1 MEVSTRQTKKGH
13 AGTLPSMGV
22 IHLNCLDA
30 IAIFRFI
37 TTRKM
42 SREIPDPRKMWTPV
56 TETNNVCWD
65 LSENLIWLL
74 ETRRQLW
81 AALQNSAVQLLSQ
94 PFKNFSWNKTNS
106 CKWSVKRRNE
116 DMLSKERWSEGN
128 GDLTSHNVLCS
139 KAVRIFS

>member
-1 MEVSTRQTKKGH
+1 MEASSRQTKKGC
-13 AGTLPSMGV
+13 AGSLPSPGV
-22 IHLNCLDA
+22 THLNCLDA
-30 IAIFRFI
+30 IATFLFI

-42 SREIPDPRKMWTPV
+42 SREIVDPRKMWTPA

-65 LSENLIWLL
+65 SSANLIWLL

-94 PFKNFSWNKTNS
+94 PFKNFSWNKANS

-116 DMLSKERWSEGN
+116 DMLSRERWSEGN
-128 GDLTSHNVLCS
+128 GDLTSHDVLRS
-139 KAVRIFS
+139 KAARICS

>member
-1 MEVSTRQTKKGH
+1 MEVSPRQTKKGC
-13 AGTLPSMGV
+13 AGSLPSTGV

-30 IAIFRFI
+30 IAIFLFI

-42 SREIPDPRKMWTPV
+42 SREIPDPRNMWTPA

-65 LSENLIWLL
+65 LSANLIWPL
-74 ETRRQLW
+74 EMRRQLW

-94 PFKNFSWNKTNS
+94 PFKNFSWNKANS

-116 DMLSKERWSEGN
+116 DMLSGECWSEGN
-128 GDLTSHNVLCS
+128 RDLTSHNVLCS